1 MKYKQRD
8 IVLVPFPYS
17 DLSSYKRRPV
27 LIISND
33 SYNESKEDV
42 VVCILTSNTFSD
54 EYSISITN
62 DSLEYGLL
70 PEPSVI
76 KASKLFTIHQTKI
89 IKKFSILNIQM
100 FESINSVLT
109 KLFKQNNNEE

>member
-33 SYNESKEDV
+33 SYNQTKEDV
-42 VVCILTSNTFSD
+42 IVCILTSNTFRD
-54 EYSISITN
+54 EYSVPVNN

-70 PEPSVI
+70 PEPSVK
-76 KASKLFTIHQTKI
+76 KAAKLFTIHQAKI
-89 IKKFSILNIQM
+89 IKKFSILNTQT
-100 FESINSVLT
+100 FRSINSILND
-109 KLFKQNNNEE
+109 LFEYNKIDE

>member
-17 DLSSYKRRPV
+17 DLSSAKRRPV

-54 EYSISITN
+54 EYSIPITN

-76 KASKLFTIHQTKI
+76 KAAKLFTIHQMKI
-89 IKKFSILNIQM
+89 VKKFSILNTET
-100 FESINSVLT
+100 FKSINSILIE
-109 KLFKQNNNEE
+109 LFKQNYNEV